1 MSHHMLNFM
10 CISMAKAICCAE
22 QEQGFLICSVMIS
35 ALSHHPLQWQV
46 RKQQLLEEVLIT
58 RER

>member
-1 MSHHMLNFM
+1 MLNFM